1 MKNTARI
8 FLATY
13 FTVLSILYL
22 TGRYTTFEM
31 HPSIFAIASIV
42 LLVFIWAAMHYGH
55 ERGMMEWTM
64 LVLTVLMLL
73 TVLAG

>member
-13 FTVLSILYL
+13 FTALSILYL

-31 HPSIFAIASIV
+31 HPSIFAIASII
-42 LLVFIWAAMHYGH
+42 LLLFIWTAMHYVQEQGLV
-55 ERGMMEWTM
+55 EWTM
-64 LVLTVLMLL
+64 LVLTVLMLAA
-73 TVLAG
+73 VLAG

>member
-13 FTVLSILYL
+13 FTALSILYL

-31 HPSIFAIASIV
+31 HPSIFAVASIV
-42 LLVFIWAAMHYGH
+42 LLLFIWSVMRYGQ
-55 ERGMMEWTM
+55 EQGVIEWTM
-64 LVLTVLMLL
+64 LVLTVLMLAA
-73 TVLAG
+73 VLAG

>member
-42 LLVFIWAAMHYGH
+42 LLIFIGSSMLYRQ
-55 ERGMMEWTM
+55 EQGMMEWTL

-73 TVLAG
+73 TVLAV